1 MCGFCTKRA
10 LRLNRLLRRVD
21 ASGPDL
27 HLPIVEQVDPGARVR
42 CGSYANLRAAIS
54 LFLLRDGPNGGKEA
68 RRGTRRVHLR

>member
-42 CGSYANLRAAIS
+42 CGS
-54 LFLLRDGPNGGKEA
+54 
-68 RRGTRRVHLR
+68 